1 MRTGTRFVSDAPRRS
16 PAVQLPGFRVSLKTF
31 APGQKVVWAASA
43 PGRLCVMMAGE
54 MTETGRARPIR
65 YHPADLVYK
74 PPEERPQLSFGDGV
88 RTVTVELARERITDL
103 DKAGLSLG
111 RSFRHASATA
121 AALGARISAELLH
134 RDELT
139 PMAVEGLVLE
149 LLAEACRLAQPAR
162 HYGEPR
168 WLRHVRERLHS
179 EFTRR
184 LTLAECAREAGVH
197 PVHLAQSFR
206 AHYGESF
213 GQCIRRLRIDLAS
226 RALAETPKSI
236 AEIALESGF
245 CDQSHLTRA
254 FKRTRGLTP
263 AGFRQAFRRA

>member
-1 MRTGTRFVSDAPRRS
+1 MRSEMPLTAPFFGLYPGGMESRLAESGDGERELPRRDVPSTRAFIPSTLRMRTGTRFVSDAPRRS

-88 RTVTVELARERITDL
+88 RTVTVELARERLTDL

-149 LLAEACRLAQPAR
+149 LL
-162 HYGEPR
+162 
-168 WLRHVRERLHS
+168 
-179 EFTRR
+179 
-184 LTLAECAREAGVH
+184 
-197 PVHLAQSFR
+197 
-206 AHYGESF
+206 
-213 GQCIRRLRIDLAS
+213 
-226 RALAETPKSI
+226 
-236 AEIALESGF
+236 
-245 CDQSHLTRA
+245 
-254 FKRTRGLTP
+254 
-263 AGFRQAFRRA
+263 

>member
-1 MRTGTRFVSDAPRRS
+1 MRTGGRFTLDALRRS
-16 PAVQLPGFRVSLKTF
+16 VPVQLPSFRVSLKTF

-43 PGRLCVMMAGE
+43 PGRLCVIMAGE
-54 MTETGRARPIR
+54 MTETGRARLIR
-65 YHPADLVYK
+65 YRPADLVYK
-74 PPEERPQLSFGDGV
+74 PPEERPRLSFGDGV
-88 RTVTVELARERITDL
+88 RTVTVELAPDRLADL

-139 PMAVEGLVLE
+139 PLVVEGLALE
-149 LLAEACRLAQPAR
+149 LLAEACRLAQPVR
-162 HYGEPR
+162 RPGGPR
-168 WLRHVRERLHS
+168 WLRQVRERLHS

-197 PVHLAQSFR
+197 PVHLAQSFS

-226 RALAETPKSI
+226 RELAETPKSI
-236 AEIALESGF
+236 ADIALDSGF

-254 FKRTRGLTP
+254 FKRIRGLTP

>member
-1 MRTGTRFVSDAPRRS
+1 
-16 PAVQLPGFRVSLKTF
+16 
-31 APGQKVVWAASA
+31 
-43 PGRLCVMMAGE
+43 MAGE
-54 MTETGRARPIR
+54 MTETGRARLIR
-65 YHPADLVYK
+65 YRPADLVYK
-74 PPEERPQLSFGDGV
+74 PPEERPRLSFGDGV
-88 RTVTVELARERITDL
+88 RTVTVELAPDRLADL

-139 PMAVEGLVLE
+139 PLVVEGLALE
-149 LLAEACRLAQPAR
+149 LLAEACRLARPVR
-162 HYGEPR
+162 RPGGPR
-168 WLRHVRERLHS
+168 WLRQVRERLHS

-184 LTLAECAREAGVH
+184 LTLAEFAREAGVH

-213 GQCIRRLRIDLAS
+213 GQCIRRMRIDLAS
-226 RALAETPKSI
+226 RELAETPKSI
-236 AEIALESGF
+236 ADIALDSGF

>member
-1 MRTGTRFVSDAPRRS
+1 MRTDDRFASDPPRR
-16 PAVQLPGFRVSLKTF
+16 PAPVQLPGFRISLKTF
-31 APGQKVVWAASA
+31 EPGQKVVWAASA

-54 MTETGRARPIR
+54 MTETGRARLIR
-65 YHPADLVYK
+65 YRPADLVYK
-74 PPEERPQLSFGDGV
+74 PPEERPHLSFGDGV
-88 RTVTVELARERITDL
+88 RAVTVELPPDRLSQL

-111 RSFRHASATA
+111 RSFRRTSATA

-139 PMAVEGLVLE
+139 PMVVEGLALE
-149 LLAEACRLAQPAR
+149 LLAEACRLAQPVR
-162 HYGEPR
+162 RREGPR
-168 WLRHVRERLHS
+168 WLRHVRERLDS
-179 EFTRR
+179 EFARR
-184 LTLAECAREAGVH
+184 VTLVECAREAGVH

-213 GQCIRRLRIDLAS
+213 GQCIRRLRIELAS
-226 RALAETPKSI
+226 RELAETPKPI

>member
-1 MRTGTRFVSDAPRRS
+1 MRAGDRIALDARRW
-16 PAVQLPGFRVSLKTF
+16 PPPMQLPGFRVSLKTF
-31 APGQKVVWAASA
+31 APGQKLVWPGSV

-54 MTETGRARPIR
+54 MTETERERLIR
-65 YHPADLVYK
+65 YRPADLVYK
-74 PPEERPQLSFGDGV
+74 PPEERPRLSFGDGV
-88 RTVTVELARERITDL
+88 RTVTVELAADRLSEL
-103 DKAGLSLG
+103 GQAGLSLG

-121 AALGARISAELLH
+121 AALGARIAAELLH

-139 PMAVEGLVLE
+139 PLMVEGLALE
-149 LLAEACRLAQPAR
+149 LLAESCRLAQPVR
-162 HYGEPR
+162 HRGGPR
-168 WLRHVRERLHS
+168 WLRQVRERLHS
-179 EFTRR
+179 EFTGR

-213 GQCIRRLRIDLAS
+213 GQCIRRLRIDRAS
-226 RALAETPKSI
+226 RELAETPKSI
-236 AEIALESGF
+236 AEIALDSGF
-245 CDQSHLTRA
+245 CDQSHLTSA

>member
-1 MRTGTRFVSDAPRRS
+1 MLRPP
-16 PAVQLPGFRVSLKTF
+16 PALHLPGFRVSLKTF
-31 APGQKVVWAASA
+31 VPGQKLVWSPVV

-54 MTETGRARPIR
+54 MVESERTRQVRYRPF
-65 YHPADLVYK
+65 DLVYK
-74 PPEERPQLSFGDGV
+74 APEERPRLSFGDGV
-88 RTVTVELARERITDL
+88 RTVTVELQPDRLAAL
-103 DKAGLSLG
+103 DEAGLSLG
-111 RSFRHASATA
+111 RSFRHASAVA

-139 PMAVEGLVLE
+139 PLVVEGLTLE
-149 LLAEACRLAQPAR
+149 LLAEACRQAQPAR
-162 HYGEPR
+162 RPGGAR
-168 WLRHVRERLHS
+168 WLRQVSERIHS

-184 LTLAECAREAGVH
+184 LTLADCAREAGVH

-226 RALAETPKSI
+226 RQLVETSTSI
-236 AEIALESGF
+236 ADIALDCGF
-245 CDQSHLTRA
+245 ADQSHLTKT
-254 FKRTRGLTP
+254 FKRARGLTP